1 MKISKIDVNEKT
13 NKAANNVDFKA
24 IKLKRSSLK
33 MANPLEK
40 DIVEL
45 KNKLPDNKAAKD
57 KKYFGGYDPYNGGS
71 DKGGSDVSTADVVT
85 AGAAVAIGLALAL
98 L

>member
-1 MKISKIDVNEKT
+1 MVKYTIFSKNI
-13 NKAANNVDFKA
+13 
-24 IKLKRSSLK
+24 
-33 MANPLEK
+33 
-40 DIVEL
+40 
-45 KNKLPDNKAAKD
+45 AKD